1 MIDGEAVVI
10 DSETVVIDGEA
21 AVIDGEAVVID
32 GESVVID
39 GEAVVIVSEAVV
51 IDSGAVMIDS
61 EAVVIDGEIVLIDEH
76 THIPLALF
84 HVWVCL
90 QCDCHC
96 PLASENVS
104 DAALDQLLVRMRQQL
119 TEQVLARF
127 RRYLGL
133 VQQLPYDAL
142 PEELQKVSRC
152 TRMIASSSF
161 VKHKLSEKH
170 VK

>member
-1 MIDGEAVVI
+1 MIDH
-10 DSETVVIDGEA
+10 ETVVID
-21 AVIDGEAVVID
+21 
-32 GESVVID
+32 
-39 GEAVVIVSEAVV
+39 
-51 IDSGAVMIDS
+51 SGDTCRQTLTNIAR
-61 EAVVIDGEIVLIDEH
+61 
-76 THIPLALF
+76 TTC
-84 HVWVCL
+84 HVCCCL

-152 TRMIASSSF
+152 TQQAINCVIIVYKKKTAFGKACSS
-161 VKHKLSEKH
+161 VALNKNIKK
-170 VK
+170 KK